1 MNKFLKKRSGKSNDE
16 LKEKVAA
23 NFNTAK
29 ADAILEKLVLNEP
42 VQKQYHK
49 RSKRLGSLC
58 GWRNKVVFLPM
69 L

>member
-1 MNKFLKKRSGKSNDE
+1 MS

-29 ADAILEKLVLNEP
+29 ADAILEKAGVEDEP
-42 VQKQYHK
+42 VQNTISQKKQTY
-49 RSKRLGSLC
+49 
-58 GWRNKVVFLPM
+58 WFFVPVVELVDFLPM